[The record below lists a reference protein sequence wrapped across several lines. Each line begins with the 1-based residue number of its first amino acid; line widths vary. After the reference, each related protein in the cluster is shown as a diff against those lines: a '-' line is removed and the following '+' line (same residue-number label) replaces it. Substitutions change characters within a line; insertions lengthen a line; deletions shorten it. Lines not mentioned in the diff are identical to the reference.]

1 MFHVCAANPRQLKG
15 YFLTTLFLAILL
27 FALCLILFGSTYQVN
42 ERASRMN
49 VFCVDLDGSSIGTGL
64 IATCQASNAL
74 FDERRPIFDFSVFET
89 LLDVSRAVDMGDA
102 WGAVVADDNATFSL
116 SQAASSIL
124 NGDDATFN
132 DYHASKALYMI
143 YDEGRNPN
151 SIDRFIVGFLRTLL
165 SQFEQHYSTFF
176 WREQFQTLF
185 GNVSGRSLV
194 NYTSLLVTP
203 IATTTV
209 NLHPISTLG
218 GFAMTTGYIQLLSF
232 SYIAILLSKRW
243 VDQLMTTLNP
253 TEQWLL
259 LMAVGHFSTLI
270 ISLSFSSTVVI
281 YSAVSG
287 VNFLVFWSFCWLQML
302 VYLYSLLIAYYLFGE
317 ALGLLFT
324 VYLLLNMTAG
334 LTNLT
339 AEAEFYGWGY
349 ATPFWHAM
357 MAGRHII
364 FGSYNR
370 IYMNISCLAA
380 MYFASAYICLPI
392 ATGLNHHLS
401 QVLQGTSTKHKP
413 DPERDPL

>member
-1 MFHVCAANPRQLKG
+1 
-15 YFLTTLFLAILL
+15 
-27 FALCLILFGSTYQVN
+27 
-42 ERASRMN
+42 
-49 VFCVDLDGSSIGTGL
+49 
-64 IATCQASNAL
+64 
-74 FDERRPIFDFSVFET
+74 
-89 LLDVSRAVDMGDA
+89 
-102 WGAVVADDNATFSL
+102 
-116 SQAASSIL
+116 
-124 NGDDATFN
+124 
-132 DYHASKALYMI
+132 MI

-151 SIDRFIVGFLRTLL
+151 SIDVYIVGFLRTFL
-165 SQFEQHYSTFF
+165 SQFEQKYSTFF
-176 WREQFQTLF
+176 WQKQFQTQF
-185 GNVSGRSLV
+185 VNVSGGSLV
-194 NYTSLLVTP
+194 NYTSLLISP

-218 GFAMTTGYIQLLSF
+218 GFVMTTGYIQLLTFSF
-232 SYIAILLSKRW
+232 IAILLSKRW
-243 VDQLMTTLNP
+243 VDQLITTLNL
-253 TEQWLL
+253 TERWLL

-270 ISLSFSSTVVI
+270 ISFSFSSTVVI

-287 VNFLVFWSFCWLQML
+287 VTFLVFWSFCWLQML

-339 AEAEFYGWGY
+339 TEAEFYGWGY

-370 IYMNISCLAA
+370 IYMNISCLVA

-392 ATGLNHHLS
+392 ATGLNHHIS
-401 QVLQGTSTKHKP
+401 QVKH
-413 DPERDPL
+413 